1 MIMFVASV
9 CDVFVVLNMMCFH
22 IHAKVP
28 RYNQAQAHSSS
39 PQVHAVIDRFRNH
52 CPSSFHYAKLSIEIR
67 ALQGR
72 NLSRAAASSAT
83 PSQHRSTLGSP
94 QLVGVT
100 EALHMICVSRQ
111 KGNQSM
117 QSQLTCQVCIT
128 LKFVKDPSV
137 TSRHWSAEGRRIR
150 PSVPNVQVWGPRPL

>member
-1 MIMFVASV
+1 MADVYTIFWVLGFPQGLYMIMFVASV

-72 NLSRAAASSAT
+72 NLSRAAASSTT

-100 EALHMICVSRQ
+100 KALHMMC
-111 KGNQSM
+111 QSAKRK
-117 QSQLTCQVCIT
+117 SKHAIATYLPGLHHVEVCEGSIGHVET
-128 LKFVKDPSV
+128 LV
-137 TSRHWSAEGRRIR
+137 GRR
-150 PSVPNVQVWGPRPL
+150 